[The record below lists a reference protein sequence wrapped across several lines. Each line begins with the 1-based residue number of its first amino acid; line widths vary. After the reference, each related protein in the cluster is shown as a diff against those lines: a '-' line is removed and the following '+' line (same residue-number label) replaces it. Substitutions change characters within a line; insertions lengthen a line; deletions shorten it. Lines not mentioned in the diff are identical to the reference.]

1 MKYVPASSFAVL
13 NLTGKKDRRLY
24 SEYKAS
30 PNWWE
35 PDSFF
40 KHPYMLITAFYGMK
54 QPEFRDDYNIPR
66 EGFELFGD
74 SGGFQQ
80 YKGDRGLEPLPIL
93 RWQEHNCDIGFSL
106 DFPLLA
112 SDDLRLVRAKNKIN
126 VKHILDIIPQRKNY
140 DMDYYAC
147 VHGWTDDQIKDVHK
161 QLPHDQI
168 DGWGIGECSASDD
181 SPEGIIS
188 RIALETTLNTE
199 KKPMHILGCCSPIM
213 IAFFALLEKKE
224 GITISYDSTAYSNG
238 AMYRWYHID
247 GEKRDKYRITGQSQ
261 KIGKN
266 HRTLFGEE
274 VDLPAGEITELT
286 CDCPVCTN
294 ADIKDMLGSDS
305 EAGTLI
311 SLHNMYKEVEL
322 DHMFKKMADE
332 DKLLPYIQHRYG
344 RNKKNRMI
352 IKAIE
357 DYCRMDIQDFISNPR
372 YVYRNKFY
380 HTHLGSD
387 LNVWLGDTSHIQ
399 ILKAKKQFNEPKKT
413 RRKKVKKPLPKKAKK
428 PKKPTVRDEYKTEFS
443 QEDWTI

>member
-1 MKYVPASSFAVL
+1 MKYIPASSFAVL

-35 PDSFF
+35 PNSFF
-40 KHPYMLITAFYGMK
+40 KHPNMLITAFYGMNE
-54 QPEFRDDYNIPR
+54 PEFRDNYSLPR
-66 EGFELFGD
+66 DGFELMGD

-106 DFPLLA
+106 DFPLLS

-126 VKHILDIIPQRKNY
+126 VKHILDMLPKRENY
-140 DMDYYAC
+140 DMDYFAC
-147 VHGWTDDQIKDVHK
+147 VHGWTDDQVKAVHA

-168 DGWGIGECSASDD
+168 DGWGIGECSATDD
-181 SPEGIIS
+181 SPIGIIS
-188 RIALETTLNTE
+188 HIALESTLNVD
-199 KKPMHILGCCSPIM
+199 KKRMHILGCCSPIM

-247 GEKRDKYRITGQSQ
+247 GEKRDKYRITGNFE
-261 KIGKN
+261 KMGEN
-266 HRTLFGEE
+266 HRSLNGEVVE
-274 VDLPAGEITELT
+274 VPAGEISELT
-286 CDCPVCTN
+286 CQCPVCKN
-294 ADIKDMLGSDS
+294 AKIEDMLGSDS

-322 DHMFKKMADE
+322 NDKFQKLAQKDE
-332 DKLLPYIQHRYG
+332 LLPYIQQRYST
-344 RNKKNRMI
+344 NTKNRMI

-357 DYCRMDIQDFISNPR
+357 DFYRMDTQDFIELPQYR
-372 YVYRNKFY
+372 YRNKHFI
-380 HTHLGSD
+380 
-387 LNVWLGDTSHIQ
+387 SHVGCSLDAWTGEEKPVQ
-399 ILKAKKQFNEPKKT
+399 ILKAKKQFKEEKKKRKPKQPKE
-413 RRKKVKKPLPKKAKK
+413 KKVKQKKEKATKEEDIDLDL
-428 PKKPTVRDEYKTEFS
+428 RN
-443 QEDWTI
+443 DWTV